1 MAYGIALQEEQ
12 GAINLTL
19 KAILWPWISIFFLKM
34 CFCVNI
40 YEDMWAKEFLSALFR
55 EYWASKQ
62 MILS

>member
-1 MAYGIALQEEQ
+1 
-12 GAINLTL
+12 
-19 KAILWPWISIFFLKM
+19 M

-62 MILS
+62 MILSYVTYIIFPNKNILSLDICPFYL